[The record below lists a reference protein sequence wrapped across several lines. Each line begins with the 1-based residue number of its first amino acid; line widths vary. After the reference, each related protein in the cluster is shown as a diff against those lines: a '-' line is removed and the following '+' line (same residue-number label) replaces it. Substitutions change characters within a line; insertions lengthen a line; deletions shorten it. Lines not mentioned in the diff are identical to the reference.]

1 MLCIKPTL
9 GFNGKKLSVFYA
21 MSTCTYFVFLN
32 LIINFR
38 FNTALKLALHVNLS
52 DDLNYHYL
60 LFICEHNEDSF

>member
-38 FNTALKLALHVNLS
+38 FDTALKLAFHVNLF

>member
-1 MLCIKPTL
+1 MLE
-9 GFNGKKLSVFYA
+9 FNEKKLSVFYA

-38 FNTALKLALHVNLS
+38 FNTALKLASHVNLL